1 MTLINKTLN
10 GISDQDTYYDITD
23 AIEEQGMER
32 IIQHYMSKQGTDHDL
47 LHQFRTY
54 EAVLR
59 HEDGDDDGRPLP
71 DSQRIVLRRK
81 SGNGLEED
89 RRKSRRHSFGT
100 SNGGKPLNKTTK
112 CEDSL
117 PSWQRKV
124 LEQTEQFN
132 KKFFNSNNNNLNSS
146 IVSNGFDDI
155 KPSTRIRRE
164 RDARQKSLIK
174 EQELNNQRSSISSCS
189 SADSYGSYASY
200 GSYGSGEE
208 KHSLIETIKILPPSM
223 VDRTTTA
230 FDKSVEDQNIKN
242 NKISLQSVLNGSAKW
257 ENNNNSIYNNLNNVQ
272 IEDKDTTKTVLSE
285 STVHSN
291 GHYVLTKQN
300 SMNEKKAWM
309 LSMMYGK
316 SNEENNHAVTHGV
329 NYAVNHTVNGK
340 PQVNGT
346 NGWSPSITSD
356 AIDKHLKGS
365 ESVRTIKERIMKP
378 VNTMAVTDPIINGSL
393 QRIISAKESLSEPK
407 TTPEYLQWD
416 QLVNSLSR
424 PLLINDLDFT
434 DLRDDDDTDICAPM
448 ANSSHCNTPPP
459 PPLPSEPNSLMPP
472 PPPPPMC
479 GTPPPPPLPLSG
491 SGTPTPPALPPGLPR
506 GPHQWLCN
514 QRNQNTP
521 SPTPSPDLSKLIPK
535 NKKTIKL
542 FWKEVKED
550 KSLLSRIMKKK
561 TIWDEIKNVSVDTQK
576 LEHLFESRAKE
587 LINKVCLR
595 GLANRPLLT
604 LTKVTTDLLS
614 PLMTSNTD

>member
-59 HEDGDDDGRPLP
+59 HEDGDDDGRGLP

-81 SGNGLEED
+81 SGSGLEED

-100 SNGGKPLNKTTK
+100 GIGGKPQNKTIK
-112 CEDSL
+112 CDDSL

-174 EQELNNQRSSISSCS
+174 EQERNNQRSSISSCS

-208 KHSLIETIKILPPSM
+208 KPSLIETIKILPPSM
-223 VDRTTTA
+223 VERSGNK

-242 NKISLQSVLNGSAKW
+242 NKLSLKSVQNGSANKW
-257 ENNNNSIYNNLNNVQ
+257 ENNNNSIYNNLNNFQ
-272 IEDKDTTKTVLSE
+272 SETSDTSKTSDP
-285 STVHSN
+285 TVHSN

-316 SNEENNHAVTHGV
+316 TTEEANN
-329 NYAVNHTVNGK
+329 AVNAK
-340 PQVNGT
+340 PQINGT
-346 NGWSPSITSD
+346 NGWTPNTTND
-356 AIDKHLKGS
+356 GIDKHIKS
-365 ESVRTIKERIMKP
+365 AESVRTIKERMMKP
-378 VNTMAVTDPIINGSL
+378 VNSVPVTDPTINGSL
-393 QRIISAKESLSEPK
+393 QRIISAKESLSDPK

-434 DLRDDDDTDICAPM
+434 DLKDDDDSDICAPIT
-448 ANSSHCNTPPP
+448 NSSHCNTPPP
-459 PPLPSEPNSLMPP
+459 PPLPSNKNSLMPP

-479 GTPPPPPLPLSG
+479 STPPPPPLPLSG
-491 SGTPTPPALPPGLPR
+491 CGTPTPPGLPPALPR

-587 LINKVCLR
+587 LINKVCIV
-595 GLANRPLLT
+595 LLYR
-604 LTKVTTDLLS
+604 LYMQTKIEC
-614 PLMTSNTD
+614 